1 MEISDDVEAVN
12 PELQDQAAVVI
23 RKLRK
28 TFKKGLGRKIA
39 AVDGLN
45 LTMYDG
51 QITAFLGHNGAG
63 TSPPTSSPL
72 LLLISHLL
80 EGKTTTI
87 SMLTGLIPSTG
98 GDAFVRG
105 YSIRTQ
111 MRQIRTTL
119 GICPQHDVIW
129 PELTVY
135 DHLFIYAGL
144 KGVPYKN
151 IKRTVDDLID
161 EIGLTEKRLFQAGSL
176 SGGQKRKL
184 CLAMAFVGGSDVI
197 FLDEPTSGMDP
208 VTRRGVW
215 DFLNANKKGRTIVLT
230 THFMDEGILPHHLPP
245 SPFPIHLLHH
255 PTYSLPLQLISLE
268 IVSPSSRMDNCA
280 AQARPSS

>member
-1 MEISDDVEAVN
+1 MEAVH
-12 PELQDQAAVVI
+12 PKLQAQAAVVI
-23 RKLRK
+23 INLRK
-28 TFKKGLGRKIA
+28 AFKRKIA
-39 AVDGLN
+39 AVDELN

-63 TSPPTSSPL
+63 TFPTLPFNLFSVLSFYCISQ
-72 LLLISHLL
+72 LIA
-80 EGKTTTI
+80 GKTTTI
-87 SMLTGLIPSTG
+87 SMLTGLIPSTS

-105 YSIRTQ
+105 YSIKT
-111 MRQIRTTL
+111 QIRQVRTKL

-129 PELTVY
+129 PELTVD

-151 IKRTVDDLID
+151 IKQTVENLIN
-161 EIGLTEKRLFQAGSL
+161 EIGLTETRFFQASLL
-176 SGGQKRKL
+176 SGGQRRKL

-230 THFMDEGILPHHLPP
+230 THFMDEGIPP
-245 SPFPIHLLHH
+245 SPPFPRICHF
-255 PTYSLPLQLISLE
+255 TYSLSLQLTSLE
-268 IVSPSSRMDNCA
+268 IVSPSSRMDDCA
-280 AQARPSS
+280 ARARLSS